1 MLTVC
6 RNQPYPCDEGSKA
19 LSSKRCPQRGDG
31 IVKVTY
37 AVIAVISERDRTS
50 LPMLPI
56 IYSDEFLLHDTGIL
70 HPEKP
75 GRLTAI
81 QTALQSA
88 PWADQLDWRTPT
100 SIEARSPL
108 PLIQQTHDPRYVT
121 ALRQLAEQGGGHID
135 SDTPVSPRSFEVAM
149 LAVNA
154 WIDGVDYALQS
165 GEPCFALARPPG
177 HHAISGI
184 GMGFCLFSN
193 AAIAAHYA
201 LENGAERVA
210 ILDWDVHHG
219 NGTQAIVENNPNI
232 RFCSIHESPQYPGT
246 GQSTERGLHD
256 NVLNLP
262 MRSGS
267 TIEDYQPLFEQKI
280 MPFLAGF
287 QPDVLLVS
295 AGYDANHDDPLA
307 GISLKPKDYGVFT
320 KYCLAITERIVFG
333 LEGGY
338 DFNALAQ
345 SVVETINPLIA

>member
-1 MLTVC
+1 MKFLC
-6 RNQPYPCDEGSKA
+6 CNLESDLLELGRAN
-19 LSSKRCPQRGDG
+19 
-31 IVKVTY
+31 
-37 AVIAVISERDRTS
+37 RTS
-50 LPMLPI
+50 FPMLPI
-56 IYSDEFLLHDTGIL
+56 IYSDEFLLHDTGIF

-81 QTALQSA
+81 QTALKSA

-108 PLIQQTHDPRYVT
+108 PLIQQTHNPRYVQ

-135 SDTPVSPRSFEVAM
+135 GDTPVSSRSFEVAM

-154 WIDGVDYALQS
+154 WIDGVDHALQT

-177 HHAISGI
+177 HHAVSGI

-193 AAIAAHYA
+193 AAIAAQYA
-201 LENGAERVA
+201 LDNGAARVA

-219 NGTQAIVENNPNI
+219 NGTQAIVEDNPNI

-246 GQSTERGLHD
+246 GRATERGLHD

-267 TIEDYQPLFEQKI
+267 TIQDYQPLFEQKI
-280 MPFLAGF
+280 VPFLTQF
-287 QPDVLLVS
+287 EPDLLIVS

-307 GISLKPKDYGVFT
+307 GISLRPENYRVFAT
-320 KYCLAITERIVFG
+320 YCLSITRRIVFG

-338 DFNALAQ
+338 DFNTLAR
-345 SVVETINPLIA
+345 SVQETIEPCLQQIR